1 LSRNFSNVSKDF
13 VGIESRVEKIMTLLS
28 IRLDDVLFL
37 GICGMGG
44 TGKTTLS
51 KAIYE
56 RVSHQFEASCF
67 ITGIRELSK
76 STTHGLVYLKREI
89 IFEILTERDINIWN
103 DQRLSNVIANRLRTK
118 KVFIVLDDVDGED
131 QLEALAGSHGWF
143 GEGSRIIITS
153 RDRHLLNR
161 YVDDTYEVKVLN
173 DNEALQLFSWKA
185 FKKPHPEENYVQLS
199 KDVVNYAKGLPLA
212 LEVFG
217 SSLFGRRMDFWIS
230 ARDLLKE
237 NPNSEILDKLKISFD
252 GLDDL
257 QQKLF
262 LDIACFFNGANINNI
277 THKLESF
284 GYYPN
289 INIEVLAD
297 KSLISISWGRLW
309 VHDLLRKMGQKIVDD
324 ESEEPGRRS
333 RLWHEKDVIC
343 VLKNDTVSGLASL
356 DTNMYIF
363 LFFSFLFLLL
373 LLLLIFIF
381 IFIFLYIDSY
391 KYFSNVSTT
400 ILISFFLVT
409 RELMRLKA
417 SS

>member
-1 LSRNFSNVSKDF
+1 
-13 VGIESRVEKIMTLLS
+13 
-28 IRLDDVLFL
+28 
-37 GICGMGG
+37 
-44 TGKTTLS
+44 
-51 KAIYE
+51 
-56 RVSHQFEASCF
+56 
-67 ITGIRELSK
+67 
-76 STTHGLVYLKREI
+76 
-89 IFEILTERDINIWN
+89 
-103 DQRLSNVIANRLRTK
+103 
-118 KVFIVLDDVDGED
+118 
-131 QLEALAGSHGWF
+131 
-143 GEGSRIIITS
+143 
-153 RDRHLLNR
+153 
-161 YVDDTYEVKVLN
+161 
-173 DNEALQLFSWKA
+173 
-185 FKKPHPEENYVQLS
+185 
-199 KDVVNYAKGLPLA
+199 
-212 LEVFG
+212 
-217 SSLFGRRMDFWIS
+217 
-230 ARDLLKE
+230 
-237 NPNSEILDKLKISFD
+237 
-252 GLDDL
+252 L

-343 VLKNDTVSGLASL
+343 VLKNDTVSGLAGL

-381 IFIFLYIDSY
+381 IFIFLYIDSS

>member
-297 KSLISISWGRLW
+297 KSLISISCGRLW
-309 VHDLLRKMGQKIVDD
+309 MHDLLRKMGQKIVHD

-333 RLWHEKDVIC
+333 RLCHDKDVIR
-343 VLKNDTVSGLASL
+343 VLKNDTVS
-356 DTNMYIF
+356 
-363 LFFSFLFLLL
+363 
-373 LLLLIFIF
+373 
-381 IFIFLYIDSY
+381 
-391 KYFSNVSTT
+391 
-400 ILISFFLVT
+400 
-409 RELMRLKA
+409 
-417 SS
+417 